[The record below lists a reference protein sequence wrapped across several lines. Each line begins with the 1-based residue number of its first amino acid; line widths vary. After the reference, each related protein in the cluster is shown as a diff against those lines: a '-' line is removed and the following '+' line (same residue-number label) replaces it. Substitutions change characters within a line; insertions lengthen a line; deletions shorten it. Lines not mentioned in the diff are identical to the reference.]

1 MLPYK
6 YQINSNGTS
15 QMTDR
20 PDLMMAAT
28 FSLMTSS
35 ILCSATPLSR
45 RPPCWTTS
53 LMIGHQVQTSRP
65 VVSNILVFFL
75 FQYLICTLTVIGR
88 WWYLKTCQKW
98 KVGALQAGTGTVP
111 TCVLSHSVLP
121 SKMIRHLLHCKYCG
135 ASVEFNVRD
144 HLLLITTGR
153 WHHFRFRAV

>member
-1 MLPYK
+1 MQTLNPSEACACRFVWIFWLPNRGCPPPLLEIIWQSFPKNTPKIQKYLDRKWPPPRLEEPKNSSNLVGGCFPK

-65 VVSNILVFFL
+65 VVSNIQVFFFISIL
-75 FQYLICTLTVIGR
+75 DMHCN
-88 WWYLKTCQKW
+88 
-98 KVGALQAGTGTVP
+98 
-111 TCVLSHSVLP
+111 SH
-121 SKMIRHLLHCKYCG
+121 
-135 ASVEFNVRD
+135 
-144 HLLLITTGR
+144 
-153 WHHFRFRAV
+153 W